1 MCMVGVACL
10 FRCGKVKMG
19 VALVGCALIAVASGG
34 GRSPAP
40 NLVPLVLAR
49 GYVAGVAGG
58 NFGVSLRAGQLFHAT
73 VNQHDLDL
81 AVCLYTPKGALAAA
95 VDAFEYGSESISHVA
110 EIDGVYRIEVVPVD
124 RKSPRL

>member
-81 AVCLYTPKGALAAA
+81 AVCLYTP
-95 VDAFEYGSESISHVA
+95 
-110 EIDGVYRIEVVPVD
+110 D
-124 RKSPRL
+124 RKSTRLNSSH